1 MLQDGRSFGFEPQ
14 GEHSF
19 DKASQW
25 LSVNKQ
31 KLLEV
36 LSQFG
41 TPTVLG
47 DMGYLGQ
54 SLHDRLELKGIDL
67 ITPVRK
73 NMKQKKIL
81 FP

>member
-1 MLQDGRSFGFEPQ
+1 MYFDYNFEPQ

-36 LSQFG
+36 CYYKSYKSCAF
-41 TPTVLG
+41 
-47 DMGYLGQ
+47 
-54 SLHDRLELKGIDL
+54 
-67 ITPVRK
+67 
-73 NMKQKKIL
+73 
-81 FP
+81 

>member
-1 MLQDGRSFGFEPQ
+1 MADSSMIE
-14 GEHSF
+14 
-19 DKASQW
+19 
-25 LSVNKQ
+25 
-31 KLLEV
+31 EV

-47 DMGYLGQ
+47 DMGYLDQ
-54 SLHDRLELKGIDL
+54 SLHDRLELEGIDL

-73 NMKQKKIL
+73 NMKQNKIL

>member
-1 MLQDGRSFGFEPQ
+1 MLRDGRSFGFEPQ

-36 LSQFG
+36 CYYSHISRAISRSLS
-41 TPTVLG
+41 
-47 DMGYLGQ
+47 
-54 SLHDRLELKGIDL
+54 
-67 ITPVRK
+67 
-73 NMKQKKIL
+73 NA
-81 FP
+81 

>member
-1 MLQDGRSFGFEPQ
+1 MLRDGRSFGFAPQ

-36 LSQFG
+36 CYYISVRFLMLSG
-41 TPTVLG
+41 LRLG
-47 DMGYLGQ
+47 
-54 SLHDRLELKGIDL
+54 
-67 ITPVRK
+67 
-73 NMKQKKIL
+73 
-81 FP
+81 

>member
-1 MLQDGRSFGFEPQ
+1 MLRDGRSFGFEPQ

-36 LSQFG
+36 CYYKSYKSCAF
-41 TPTVLG
+41 
-47 DMGYLGQ
+47 
-54 SLHDRLELKGIDL
+54 
-67 ITPVRK
+67 
-73 NMKQKKIL
+73 
-81 FP
+81 

>member
-1 MLQDGRSFGFEPQ
+1 MLRDGRSFGFEPQ

-36 LSQFG
+36 CYNKSYKSCDF
-41 TPTVLG
+41 
-47 DMGYLGQ
+47 
-54 SLHDRLELKGIDL
+54 S
-67 ITPVRK
+67 
-73 NMKQKKIL
+73 
-81 FP
+81 FAF